1 MLQSVF
7 HKRKS
12 GIMYRHDIHS
22 VRKFRDSKNLS
33 IMKYSTIKWLIALII
48 FLVLAIT
55 LKTVIAEHNIDCSIA
70 IDEKSCTNNYRDYIS
85 LYDWDI
91 DIAYAIMMAESRG
104 DKNVVNPEAHRGC
117 KGSSGLFQVACV
129 HDDVEKL
136 KDARYNI
143 SKAYEIYQESG
154 WKPWGAYSSKS
165 FQKFL

>member
-1 MLQSVF
+1 M
-7 HKRKS
+7 
-12 GIMYRHDIHS
+12 
-22 VRKFRDSKNLS
+22 KN
-33 IMKYSTIKWLIALII
+33 IIYKAII
-48 FLVLAIT
+48 FILIGILIVIIP
-55 LKTVIAEHNIDCSIA
+55 KPVIAEHNVSCDIA
-70 IDEKSCTNNYRDYIS
+70 VDEKSCSDNYRDYIS
-85 LYDWDI
+85 MYDWDV